1 MISLYNFNH
10 RFKKGMQEITPDVEV
25 EELERHK
32 LNDNS
37 YADTYFVYNDCSR
50 LYYVLQPM
58 FHNERNKTDKI

>member
-1 MISLYNFNH
+1 
-10 RFKKGMQEITPDVEV
+10 MQEITPDVEV

-58 FHNERNKTDKI
+58 FHNERNKKDKI